1 MYTPYNV
8 NTYSTYSKR
17 HWDDHVFTYSRIH
30 VFTYSQYI
38 PNDPGMTTRIRI
50 QLDPYSYSRL
60 HYTQY
65 RGSHSAQASTARRT
79 HREQHFASRW
89 TLCAGVQRAACDACA
104 SLSSHEVWKGTA
116 GHETRPSS
124 ELESNT
130 TTTYTLTRTVY
141 TSPHWDVIPYGLM
154 SSHDGC

>member
-1 MYTPYNV
+1 M

-30 VFTYSQYI
+30 NILYSKRPWDDHTYPYSTGPLFVFTHDS
-38 PNDPGMTTRIRI
+38 
-50 QLDPYSYSRL
+50 
-60 HYTQY
+60 YTQY

-130 TTTYTLTRTVY
+130 TTAYTLTRTVY
-141 TSPHWDVIPYGLM
+141 ISPHWDVIPYGLM